1 MAHDPWD
8 PHPRAGPA
16 SPGPVEVWQAP
27 AVGGAWGAGVLCRG
41 RLPHSPRAPEP
52 RRLLLQALVL
62 FLQPGHLISCKRRCS
77 VKGAA
82 GGSSRPGEVSVPVL
96 PQAPLNARCLRGAA
110 VKTVPA
116 TGHGAWQDSR
126 GLSLGCRV
134 IGRDR
139 QDSVVGRRESRLWDG
154 RDTPS
159 QAADMRGAS
168 RGHPS
173 ANGGVGR
180 PPNSSSA
187 FSPFPETPCQA
198 SRPWGHGPHGRGR
211 RGAGL
216 TEDKDVPQAL
226 DQGALEL
233 RLFLP
238 GQLLGDRAAVTQA
251 GPQPVGRQ
259 EAALRGRPRP
269 AGGLGPPRPCPRPSR
284 TVFHGSR
291 APSPPHRVWEGAL
304 KMQFT

>member
-1 MAHDPWD
+1 MAGTCCG
-8 PHPRAGPA
+8 RGL
-16 SPGPVEVWQAP
+16 
-27 AVGGAWGAGVLCRG
+27 GGRVLCRG

-116 TGHGAWQDSR
+116 RAVGRGRTPAR

-139 QDSVVGRRESRLWDG
+139 QDSVVGRRESRLWGG

-269 AGGLGPPRPCPRPSR
+269 SSFPDCVPWKPRPIPGPPRLGRSFENAVYLR
-284 TVFHGSR
+284 
-291 APSPPHRVWEGAL
+291 L
-304 KMQFT
+304 